1 MTQPGQQRIVVGVD
15 GSAAALAALQ
25 WAAAEAR
32 LRGAALHVVYAW
44 EPVTY
49 RAPYAVPHDWPTD
62 EQERRRAHA
71 DLAAVVRAAF
81 GSQAPAGVTQ
91 ELAKGAAERV
101 LIDRSEGAGLL
112 VLGAVAPQSPGQP
125 AGPVI
130 RACMR
135 SAQCPLVII
144 SNAAGSRRADAPV
157 AAF

>member
-15 GSAAALAALQ
+15 RSAAALAALR

-32 LRGAALHVVYAW
+32 LRHATLHVVHAW

-62 EQERRRAHA
+62 EQERLRAYA

-81 GSQAPAGVTQ
+81 GSEAPVGITQ
-91 ELAKGAAERV
+91 ELAEGAPERV
-101 LIDRSEGAGLL
+101 LINRSLGASLL
-112 VLGAVAPQSPGQP
+112 VLGAVAPQSLGEP
-125 AGPVI
+125 AGPVV

-135 SAQCPLVII
+135 SARCPLVII
-144 SNAAGSRRADAPV
+144 SSAVGSPRADAPV

>member
-15 GSAAALAALQ
+15 SSAAALAALR

-32 LRGAALHVVYAW
+32 LRHAALHVVHAW

-49 RAPYAVPHDWPTD
+49 RAPYAVPHDWPTA
-62 EQERRRAHA
+62 EQERLRALA
-71 DLAAVVRAAF
+71 ELAAVVRAAF
-81 GSQAPAGVTQ
+81 GSEAPVDVTQ
-91 ELAKGAAERV
+91 ELAEGAAERV
-101 LIDRSEGAGLL
+101 LIDRSLGAGLL

-125 AGPVI
+125 AGPVV

-135 SAQCPLVII
+135 SARCPLVII
-144 SNAAGSRRADAPV
+144 SSAVGSLRADAPV